1 MSRIIPILI
10 LLALGY
16 TLLGGCNDKP
26 ASSRA
31 GYSQVRQ
38 LAAENQ
44 ELRDQNANLSEVH
57 GQALAELKAAR
68 RSADQA
74 DTALRTSYLGY
85 APLGMVLVILGGGLA
100 TTCFLVIR
108 RRRRGGA

>member
-1 MSRIIPILI
+1 MSRIIPILA

-16 TLLGGCNDKP
+16 ALLGGCRDRP
-26 ASSRA
+26 APSGA

-44 ELRDQNANLSEVH
+44 ELRHQNANLQEVH
-57 GQALAELKAAR
+57 AQALAELKAAR
-68 RSADQA
+68 RSAGRA
-74 DTALRTSYLGY
+74 DTALRASYLGY
-85 APLGMVLVILGGGLA
+85 APLGAVLVILGGGLA
-100 TTCFLVIR
+100 ATCFLVIR